1 MVDAPRDL
9 RGLHDPVVIAAF
21 GGWNDAGDAAT
32 GAVEH
37 LAAAYGAELA
47 YALDP
52 DDFYDYQVNR
62 PHVRGR
68 NGDRELIWPT
78 TEIKVSELP
87 DGRDLVLVQGL
98 EPNISWRQ
106 LSARIMSALTTAKPQ
121 PI

>member
-47 YALDP
+47 FALDP

-62 PHVRGR
+62 PQVRGL
-68 NGDRELIWPT
+68 NCFLDHDWAT
-78 TEIKVSELP
+78 TEIKVTELP

-98 EPNISWRQ
+98 EPNLRWRQ
-106 LSARIMSALTTAKPQ
+106 FSAR
-121 PI
+121 